1 MSNAEQNGNSPA
13 MATDETI
20 DTKNSMGHGTKR
32 ISHLGMTKREQFAMA
47 AMQGLMSSAA
57 DKDGQWTW
65 GDPRDLVD
73 QAVICADALLAAL
86 EANNE

>member
-1 MSNAEQNGNSPA
+1 MSNDNAEQNGNSPA
-13 MATDETI
+13 HPCQPRGAQGEFTGEMEW
-20 DTKNSMGHGTKR
+20 
-32 ISHLGMTKREQFAMA
+32 GMTKREQFAMA

-65 GDPRDLVD
+65 GAPNDLAE